1 MLYKFYH
8 IFMVH
13 IATYS
18 MSRNKKNFL
27 TIPQN
32 KLAVYSIAIHHSALA
47 KLFFHPD
54 SKNKQINTLLL
65 GVCSLRINIM

>member
-1 MLYKFYH
+1 MSYKFYH

-18 MSRNKKNFL
+18 MSRNKKKIL

-32 KLAVYSIAIHHSALA
+32 KLAVYSIDIHHKTLA
-47 KLFFHPD
+47 KLFFLP
-54 SKNKQINTLLL
+54 
-65 GVCSLRINIM
+65 R